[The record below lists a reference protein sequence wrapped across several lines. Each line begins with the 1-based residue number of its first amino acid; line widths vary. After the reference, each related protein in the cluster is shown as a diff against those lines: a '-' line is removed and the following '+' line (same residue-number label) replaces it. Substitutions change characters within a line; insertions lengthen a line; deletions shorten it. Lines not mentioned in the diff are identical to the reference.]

1 MNNKYFSNFNIVSS
15 FLRFIFFEEFV
26 VFIIVFMHFLVD
38 YFIHFHNLVQKIPWF
53 ASSLWTSWR
62 NINFLLYWDFLFLIY
77 NRWYNSFL
85 LINTIIQM
93 LNTFLNISCN
103 GMLNFSNLF
112 NEVFLF
118 RNPYLD
124 NLNFL
129 RNMLLHFM
137 NLFYNSCVY
146 NRHLIVNSWTGITTE
161 AAMIEEIVRLR
172 ISTMVFK
179 DMKILTWGSFL
190 LVKRWS

>member
-1 MNNKYFSNFNIVSS
+1 
-15 FLRFIFFEEFV
+15 
-26 VFIIVFMHFLVD
+26 
-38 YFIHFHNLVQKIPWF
+38 
-53 ASSLWTSWR
+53 
-62 NINFLLYWDFLFLIY
+62 
-77 NRWYNSFL
+77 
-85 LINTIIQM
+85 
-93 LNTFLNISCN
+93 
-103 GMLNFSNLF
+103 
-112 NEVFLF
+112 
-118 RNPYLD
+118 
-124 NLNFL
+124 
-129 RNMLLHFM
+129 MLLHFM